1 MNMLRRK
8 ILLFLLLPGLLSAVQ
23 VQAHKITFCGE
34 VIPMDND
41 FVANKLMNVIRKQIP
56 NVNLPALRTRAMQY
70 FPVVNAYLL
79 KHNIPTDFK
88 YLPIVE
94 SGFAILTSRVGAH
107 GYWQL
112 MPGTAK
118 QYGLIMNG
126 QFDERENIDKATQA
140 ACRLLKDYYMEIFK
154 KQKVTS
160 WVLTAAA
167 YNFGIGNILKA
178 IQSKGKDY
186 FNMNLN
192 PETAVYVYKIIA
204 VKELFEYPELYM
216 SNFGYNVFS
225 ATASSKQRVIKGADD
240 NDAAF
245 RTISVDASNKK
256 PKVKA
261 PDVYVGA
268 HIKGKYKNFN
278 DGDLLAVEID
288 EDLKVKGGF
297 AKKGSVIK
305 GTGWIIDDRVF
316 VDLGYGHNVLLYDQQ
331 MNKGI
336 ALSAIKKGEPV
347 LLKNDI
353 ADDES
358 QW

>member
-1 MNMLRRK
+1 MKTGAVRS
-8 ILLFLLLPGLLSAVQ
+8 LLLICMVALLQPVY
-23 VQAHKITFCGE
+23 AHRITFCGE
-34 VIPMDND
+34 EIPMDND

-56 NVNLPALRTRAMQY
+56 TVNLPALRARAIQY
-70 FPVVNAYLL
+70 FPVVNDYLIR
-79 KHNIPTDFK
+79 HNIPVDFK

-94 SGFAILTSRVGAH
+94 SGFANLTSRVGAH
-107 GYWQL
+107 GFWQL
-112 MPGTAK
+112 MPGTAR
-118 QYGLIMNG
+118 QYGLVMNG
-126 QFDERENIDKATQA
+126 ALDERENINKATQA
-140 ACRLLKDYYMEIFK
+140 ACRLLKDYYLEIFK
-154 KQKVTS
+154 KQKISS

-216 SNFGYNVFS
+216 NNFGYNVFS
-225 ATASSKQRVIKGADD
+225 AKASGTKPVKGDGDEDD
-240 NDAAF
+240 AF
-245 RTISVDASNKK
+245 KTISVKTVKK
-256 PKVKA
+256 PKVKV

-278 DGDLLAVEID
+278 DGDLMAIELD

-297 AKKGSVIK
+297 SKKGTVIK
-305 GTGWIIDDRVF
+305 GTGWVIDGRVV
-316 VDLGYGHNVLLYDQQ
+316 VDLGYGHDVLLYDQN

-336 ALSAIKKGEPV
+336 SVDDVKKGEPV

>member
-1 MNMLRRK
+1 MMRSGRV
-8 ILLFLLLPGLLSAVQ
+8 IWVLLVLLLATLPTAK
-23 VQAHKITFCGE
+23 AHKVTFCGE

-56 NVNLPALRTRAMQY
+56 NVNLPALRARAMQY
-70 FPVVNAYLL
+70 FPVVNDYLL

-118 QYGLIMNG
+118 QYGLVMNG
-126 QFDERENIDKATQA
+126 QLDERENINKATQA

-192 PETAVYVYKIIA
+192 PETAIYVYKIIA

-216 SNFGYNVFS
+216 NNFGYNVFS
-225 ATASSKQRVIKGADD
+225 TTASKGKVMKGSDD
-240 NDAAF
+240 NDVAF
-245 RTISVDASNKK
+245 RTISVDAGKK
-256 PKVKA
+256 KSTVKM

-316 VDLGYGHNVLLYDQQ
+316 VDLGYGHDVLLYDQN

-336 ALSAIKKGEPV
+336 ALSALKKGEPV